1 MTTSLTSRFLNLGTS
16 QGFSELH
23 PQNVHNRTAYPED
36 VFKN

>member
-23 PQNVHNRTAYPED
+23 PQNVHNSTAYLQD